1 VEPGRF
7 RYDFPPFSRGAAA
20 RCNDPAAS
28 VTTGRRQK
36 CASTDA
42 DIIKEGPMRSPL
54 LPFGALTIAASILG
68 LAPHTLALA
77 DQAQP
82 QPAARLESRLTLSIE
97 TFCSETRLRTSNAR
111 IRWGMPRAVLDG
123 AGIAGVAAARQSL
136 EATVYKNGFEKGLL
150 IALPIGAATV
160 DRPVVPLA
168 QGRPQQPRAF
178 QLRLIEFT
186 PPGVQ
191 AAAGTPAEMTAVVE
205 NLEPGVNY
213 TWRIAIDTPS
223 GRMVSPS
230 ATAQARVCPADMAQ
244 SPAVPRR
251 KK

>member
-1 VEPGRF
+1 
-7 RYDFPPFSRGAAA
+7 
-20 RCNDPAAS
+20 
-28 VTTGRRQK
+28 
-36 CASTDA
+36 
-42 DIIKEGPMRSPL
+42 MRSSL
-54 LPFGALTIAASILG
+54 LSIGALTIAASIIG
-68 LAPHTLALA
+68 LAPVSVALA

-82 QPAARLESRLTLSIE
+82 QPAARLESRVTLSIE
-97 TFCSETRLRTSNAR
+97 TFCSETKLRTSNAR
-111 IRWGMPRAVLDG
+111 IRWSIPRAVLDA

-150 IALPIGAATV
+150 VALPIGTATV

-178 QLRLIEFT
+178 QLRLIEFA
-186 PPGVQ
+186 PPRVE
-191 AAAGTPAEMTAVVE
+191 AAAATPGEMTAVVE

-223 GRMVSPS
+223 GRMVSPT
-230 ATAQARVCPADMAQ
+230 ATGQARVCPADMVQ

-251 KK
+251 KP

>member
-1 VEPGRF
+1 
-7 RYDFPPFSRGAAA
+7 
-20 RCNDPAAS
+20 
-28 VTTGRRQK
+28 
-36 CASTDA
+36 
-42 DIIKEGPMRSPL
+42 MRSSL
-54 LPFGALTIAASILG
+54 IPFCALTIAASIG
-68 LAPHTLALA
+68 LASDTVALA
-77 DQAQP
+77 DQAQQP
-82 QPAARLESRLTLSIE
+82 PAARLESRLTLSIE

-111 IRWGMPRAVLDG
+111 IRWSMPRAVLDG
-123 AGIAGVAAARQSL
+123 AGIASVAAARQSL

-150 IALPIGAATV
+150 VALPIGAATV

-178 QLRLIEFT
+178 QIRLIEFT

-191 AAAGTPAEMTAVVE
+191 AAAATTGEISAVVE

-213 TWRIAIDTPS
+213 TWRIALDTPS
-223 GRMVSPS
+223 GRTVSPS
-230 ATAQARVCPADMAQ
+230 ATVQARVCPADMAQ

>member
-1 VEPGRF
+1 
-7 RYDFPPFSRGAAA
+7 
-20 RCNDPAAS
+20 
-28 VTTGRRQK
+28 
-36 CASTDA
+36 
-42 DIIKEGPMRSPL
+42 MRSSL
-54 LPFGALTIAASILG
+54 FPFGALTIAVSILG
-68 LAPHTLALA
+68 LAPDTVALA

-97 TFCSETRLRTSNAR
+97 TFCSETKLRTSNAR
-111 IRWGMPRAVLDG
+111 IRWSIPRTALDA

-150 IALPIGAATV
+150 VALPIGAATV
-160 DRPVVPLA
+160 DRPVLPQL

-178 QLRLIEFT
+178 QLRLIEFAQ
-186 PPGVQ
+186 PRVD
-191 AAAGTPAEMTAVVE
+191 AAAGTPGEMSAVVE

-223 GRMVSPS
+223 GRLVSPS
-230 ATAQARVCPADMAQ
+230 ATSQARVCPADMVQ

-251 KK
+251 KR